1 MKQVKRS
8 AVVLFMAN
16 LLSACTYGVAAGG
29 GTGGFGM
36 SIGTG
41 MRF

>member
-1 MKQVKRS
+1 MKQAKRS
-8 AVVLFMAN
+8 VVVLVMVT
-16 LLSACTYGVAAGG
+16 LLSACTYGMSAGG